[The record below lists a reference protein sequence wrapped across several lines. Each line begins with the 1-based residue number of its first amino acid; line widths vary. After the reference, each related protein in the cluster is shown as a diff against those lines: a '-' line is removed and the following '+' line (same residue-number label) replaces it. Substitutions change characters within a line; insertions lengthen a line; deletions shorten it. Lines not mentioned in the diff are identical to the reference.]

1 MPVVID
7 THLPH
12 VLWEFD
18 VHIAILEKVPR
29 GFVVFGG
36 IHHASWHCAKPSR
49 FQAFGDGLYTVVR
62 DSLQSSISVDNNF
75 GFIYDR

>member
-18 VHIAILEKVPR
+18 VIHPSSGNFHGVSWGSGVLTSYIIWHTEPSKFQILSGGLNTYVVRRNSILE
-29 GFVVFGG
+29 GNHTG
-36 IHHASWHCAKPSR
+36 I
-49 FQAFGDGLYTVVR
+49 T
-62 DSLQSSISVDNNF
+62 
-75 GFIYDR
+75 